1 MKFNALERLTGMKE
15 GTLKYHV
22 LVLGM
27 KRRIVSFGSGR
38 SVRYF
43 ENNGR
48 YSELEKK
55 VFLHLQNPTTR
66 RILEILA
73 SSPEVSRKEIAEVV
87 GIAGPS
93 ISWHTKRLS
102 GDGIITTC
110 KKGRAVRY
118 TLCPAGAD
126 IFRRFRGQEAGM
138 APGNA
143 AAGDDTKK

>member
-1 MKFNALERLTGMKE
+1 MKE
-15 GTLKYHV
+15 GTLKYHL

-27 KRRIVSFGSGR
+27 RRRIVSFGTGK

-66 RILEILA
+66 RILGVLV
-73 SSPEVSRKEIAEVV
+73 SYPEVSRKDIA
-87 GIAGPS
+87 GIMGVTGPS

-102 GDGIITTC
+102 GDGIITTR

-118 TLCPAGAD
+118 TLCPAGAN
-126 IFRRFRGQEAGM
+126 IFREYYRQDAGEPCDGEEPR
-138 APGNA
+138 AR
-143 AAGDDTKK
+143 